1 MEPDEYLLMAA
12 RIVTG
17 GAFAIVGV
25 RNIASHRPIADSL
38 KTNGF
43 PAADFLAASGIA
55 MQIGFGVLMA
65 VGLFP
70 AVAAAGLLVF
80 TVLATLMVH
89 SFWTVAD
96 KTERGLQTN
105 MFLANTIMAGGLLA
119 LMAAAL

>member
-1 MEPDEYLLMAA
+1 MELDEGMLMAA
-12 RIVTG
+12 RVVTG

-25 RNIASHRPIADSL
+25 RNIGNHRPIAGAL
-38 KTNGF
+38 RANRF

-70 AVAAAGLLVF
+70 AVAAVGLLGF

-89 SFWTVAD
+89 SFWTFAD
-96 KTERGLQTN
+96 KAERAQQVN

-119 LMAAAL
+119 LLAAGL